1 MGSMPTRVDGEL
13 FQAAQMA
20 ARTQSRSAAQQ
31 IDHWAR
37 IGRELE
43 ASPRVT
49 NQAVQLVL
57 SGQGSYDALSEESQA
72 VVRADWEERI
82 AANLAALDLAAELR
96 AEGDP
101 WTEATADGTSV
112 VRTPRPDS
120 A

>member
-1 MGSMPTRVDGEL
+1 VDGEL
-13 FQAAQMA
+13 FQAAQTS

-49 NQAVQLVL
+49 QQAVRLVL

-72 VVRADWEERI
+72 IVRANWEERI
-82 AANLAALDLAAELR
+82 RANLAGLDLAEELR
-96 AEGDP
+96 AAGAP
-101 WTEATADGTSV
+101 WTEAAPDGTAV
-112 VRTPRPDS
+112 VCDPR
-120 A
+120 AAG